1 MKARIAEAK
10 LQPALKMTFRKLS
23 RDTPGKVAEV
33 LPTFMHE
40 PGFRSMRRYRF
51 GYLSLDFCNVSDGRW
66 TLDGWIG

>member
-33 LPTFMHE
+33 LPNIHA
-40 PGFRSMRRYRF
+40 
-51 GYLSLDFCNVSDGRW
+51 
-66 TLDGWIG
+66 